1 MARLFFA
8 LDCPGLETGDLP
20 KTYISEKARN
30 YHITIAFL
38 GERSDPE
45 FEAQRV
51 AGVCVGRLPLKMEYR
66 KLGAFQKPS
75 NARVMWIGVKS
86 SGIKELVSGV
96 RLVSKSE
103 DRPFLAHVTVSRFR
117 NQTNLADIVTKHADT
132 EFGTG
137 SVSNLLLF
145 KSELRR
151 EGAIHTPL
159 YSIDGKG
166 NVELLAL
173 DL

>member
-1 MARLFFA
+1 M
-8 LDCPGLETGDLP
+8 DTGNLP
-20 KTYISEKARN
+20 KNYISEKARN

-45 FEAQRV
+45 FEVQRV
-51 AGVCVGRLPLKMEYR
+51 ASVCVGHLPLKMEYR

-75 NARVMWIGVKS
+75 NARVLWIGVKS
-86 SGIKELVSGV
+86 SGIKELASEV

-103 DRPFLAHVTVSRFR
+103 DRPFLAHVTVARFR
-117 NQTNLADIVTKHADT
+117 KQKNLADIVTKHTDS
-132 EFGTG
+132 EFGNG

-145 KSELRR
+145 KSELSR

-166 NVELLAL
+166 NVENLASVL
-173 DL
+173 